1 MIPIGTI
8 LTFIGSGKGKLVLW
22 LAAGLVIIA
31 GFLIWISVLKFDIAQ
46 LQGVVSDRDRDIF
59 SLESDIAG
67 YKLQVRS
74 RDIEI
79 GKLKESGNQ
88 TARVIAGLKGQ
99 LEESKDNARWYR
111 QKHAK
116 AARLLQE
123 ARNYPVANSTG
134 VISNEKSRLAAE
146 FINGVLGVR
155 PETVQQN

>member
-8 LTFIGSGKGKLVLW
+8 LTFIGSGKGKLVLG
-22 LAAGLVIIA
+22 LAAGLVVVA
-31 GFLIWISVLKFDIAQ
+31 VFLIWVSVLKFDIAQ
-46 LQGVVSDRDRDIF
+46 LQGVVSDRDSDIA

-67 YKLQVRS
+67 YKLQVRN
-74 RDIEI
+74 RDTEI

-88 TARVIAGLKGQ
+88 TARVISGLKGQ

-111 QKHAK
+111 QKHDK

-123 ARNYPVANSTG
+123 ARNYPVTNSTG

-155 PETVQQN
+155 PETAQQN